1 MKISSET
8 LNILKSYTS
17 INPSIWVQPGTVI
30 KTISPQKTI
39 VATAEVDDVFDS
51 SFGIYD
57 LNQLLSVIT
66 LFEDPDFV
74 FDDKSV
80 LIKNKSSSV
89 EYFYTDKEM
98 ITIPPAKDIQL
109 PDKVID
115 FKLPVDIIKS
125 TMQAANVLQLPEW
138 SVLGQDGNIK
148 ILVSDTKN
156 STGNVYNAVVGKTDE
171 NFNIIFKVEN
181 LKFMYNDYNVS
192 ISSKGISHFM
202 TDDGKIQYWIA
213 TESR

>member
-17 INPSIWVQPGTVI
+17 INPSIWVQPGTVVR
-30 KTISPQKTI
+30 TISPQKTI

-51 SFGIYD
+51 NFGIYD
-57 LNQLLSVIT
+57 LNQFLSVTT

-98 ITIPPAKDIQL
+98 ITIPP
-109 PDKVID
+109 DKVIE

-148 ILVSDTKN
+148 IIVSDTKN

-202 TDDGKIQYWIA
+202 TNDGKIQYWIA

>member
-8 LNILKSYTS
+8 LNILKSYTT
-17 INPSIWVQPGTVI
+17 INPSIYVEPGSII

-39 VATAEVDDVFDS
+39 VASAEVDDVFDS
-51 SFGIYD
+51 NFGIYD
-57 LNQLLSVIT
+57 LNQFLSVTT

-109 PDKVID
+109 PDKVIE
-115 FKLPVDIIKS
+115 FKLPVDVIKS

-156 STGNVYNAVVGKTDE
+156 STGNVYNAVA
-171 NFNIIFKVEN
+171 
-181 LKFMYNDYNVS
+181 
-192 ISSKGISHFM
+192 
-202 TDDGKIQYWIA
+202 IQY
-213 TESR
+213 